1 MNGNSRKEMY
11 FMSALE
17 IVNLENF
24 RKVFR
29 NIRKVGLITTFR
41 YIVSDLLFDMKYQ
54 IDTINTEQLDNLD
67 IDSPNKAHGVYYEG
81 TNAHIFKK
89 AFSSFKINP
98 PNSCF
103 IDFGSGKGKAM
114 FMAAE
119 MGFGKVIGV
128 EFSIELVEIC
138 RKNLEIFKAKSK
150 GKTEFEIIHMDASQY
165 EIPTDANLLFFSNPF
180 NEILTTKVI
189 DNILRSHDR
198 SPREM
203 WVIHLYP
210 QGNMAFAKHP
220 RFHLEHESDDGF
232 VFRLNPAA

>member
-1 MNGNSRKEMY
+1 
-11 FMSALE
+11 MSALD

-29 NIRKVGLITTFR
+29 NIRKVGLVTTVN
-41 YIVSDLLFDMKYQ
+41 YIVSDLLFDMKYK
-54 IDTINTEQLDNLD
+54 IDTINTEQLENLD
-67 IDSPNKAHGVYYEG
+67 IDSPNVKHGVYYEG
-81 TNAHIFKK
+81 TNAYIFKN
-89 AFSSFKINP
+89 AFSSFKIDAA
-98 PNSCF
+98 NSCF

-119 MGFGKVIGV
+119 RGFSKVIGV

-138 RKNLEIFKAKSK
+138 RKNLEIFKAKTES
-150 GKTEFEIIHMDASQY
+150 KTEFEIIHMDASQY

-180 NEILTTKVI
+180 NETLTTKVI
-189 DNILRSHDR
+189 ENILKSYDKA
-198 SPREM
+198 PRET

-220 RFHLEHESDDGF
+220 RFQLEHESHDGF
-232 VFRLNPAA
+232 IFRLKPAA